1 MPLSAR
7 CCHALVRAL
16 LVGALLFGLFAP
28 RGEAAVLPDDRM
40 DVLYHYYDGGGITV
54 DGPSVLMRKQ
64 FGERFSVQGKYHVDT
79 ITGAS
84 IDVITTASEYRE
96 ERTELSAS
104 VDYLHADTL
113 LSFGV
118 VSSDENDYKG
128 RSFNVNVS
136 QEIFAAMTT
145 ISMGYVRG
153 ADEIGRSGDPN
164 FTEELDRHSWRL
176 GVSQVVTR
184 NLLAELAFETI
195 SDTGFLNN
203 PYRQVR
209 YLDGDSPRGYAFQS
223 ELYPRR
229 RTSNAVAVRGRYHLP
244 YRASVH
250 AEYRYFIDDWGID
263 AHTTRIGYTHATIP
277 RFIFDVQYRYYT
289 QGAADFWSDLF
300 PFRDAQNFMARDKE
314 LSSYISHSIRFGASY
329 ELFDSPIGFM
339 ARGSVNLVYDL
350 ITADYEDFRDLRT
363 IETPGDEPGYSLSAN
378 VVQLFFS
385 VWF

>member
-1 MPLSAR
+1 MSRPPR
-7 CCHALVRAL
+7 CCPTFLPAL
-16 LVGALLFGLFAP
+16 LGGALLCGLVAP
-28 RGEAAVLPDDRM
+28 HGHAAVLPDDRL
-40 DVLYHYYDGGGITV
+40 DVLYHYYDGGGVTV
-54 DGPSVLMRKQ
+54 EGPSVLVRKQ
-64 FGERFSVQGKYHVDT
+64 LGERFSVQGKYHVDT

-104 VDYLHADTL
+104 VDYLRGDTL

-118 VSSDENDYKG
+118 VTSDENDYKG
-128 RSFNVNVS
+128 RSFNINVS
-136 QEIFAAMTT
+136 QEVFAAMTT
-145 ISMGYVRG
+145 ISMGYIRG
-153 ADEIGRSGDPN
+153 ADEIGRSGDPD

-176 GVSQVVTR
+176 GLSQVITR

-209 YLDGDSPRGYAFQS
+209 YLDADSPRGYAFQS

-229 RTSNAVAVRGRYHLP
+229 RTSNAVAMRARYHLP
-244 YRASVH
+244 YRAAVH
-250 AEYRYFIDDWGID
+250 AEYRYFVDDWGID

-289 QGAADFWSDLF
+289 QGAADFWSDLYR
-300 PFRDAQNFMARDKE
+300 FRDAQNFLARDKE
-314 LSSYISHSIRFGASY
+314 LSRYTSHSVRFGTSY

-339 ARGSVNLVYDL
+339 ARGSVNLVYDW
-350 ITADYEDFRDLRT
+350 ISADYADFRDLRVA
-363 IETPGDEPGYSLSAN
+363 EAPGDEPGYSLSAN
-378 VVQLFFS
+378 VIQLFFS